1 MNKYTLY
8 LNAKRCI
15 GCHGCEVHCKT
26 SKGLPVGP
34 YLCEIDHE
42 PMTVVKGV
50 PRTEFSFRSCHH
62 CDSPVCVTVCP
73 TEAMVKREDGIVYI
87 DHEKCVGC
95 MACAGACF
103 WSIPEL
109 NRETKKA
116 VKCDYCMD
124 RVDAGLKPACVT
136 KCTTRALRF
145 VRIQEM

>member
-73 TEAMVKREDGIVYI
+73 TEAMVKREDGIVSFLSCSYQLLFT
-87 DHEKCVGC
+87 CPVVPLC
-95 MACAGACF
+95 
-103 WSIPEL
+103 
-109 NRETKKA
+109 
-116 VKCDYCMD
+116 
-124 RVDAGLKPACVT
+124 GLEPLDVCWRQLPPVHLT
-136 KCTTRALRF
+136 INSLT
-145 VRIQEM
+145 VQ